1 MRARAAAAGLIA
13 AGVAIGTVSGCA
25 SAGARSGTGGAPL
38 PQTAVTAPPSRAEQP
53 ADPAD
58 RAAVT
63 GADRGHAA
71 ARAVTRR
78 QAQAGQ
84 IVIVSAESYG
94 ATYAALTAYD
104 RVRGRWLRMFGPWT
118 ARIGN
123 AGMAPPGRKR
133 EGDGRTP
140 SGTFGFG
147 FFFGALP
154 DPGVAFRYRQAHP
167 YDVWDDDASSPFYN
181 EWIDGRYRDPGA
193 APEPMDVSGYDYG
206 AVIAYN
212 TARTPGLGSAIFL
225 HVNIGT
231 ATTGCVTLP
240 MGELLKVLRWLKPA
254 QRPLIGLGVAAA
266 PPALRE

>member
-1 MRARAAAAGLIA
+1 MRARGVAAVLAAAGITLTA
-13 AGVAIGTVSGCA
+13 VSGCA
-25 SAGARSGTGGAPL
+25 SAGAVRGM
-38 PQTAVTAPPSRAEQP
+38 AVTASPSRADQP
-53 ADPAD
+53 AASGV
-58 RAAVT
+58 AT
-63 GADRGHAA
+63 GAV
-71 ARAVTRR
+71 RAYPQPRT
-78 QAQAGQ
+78 GQ
-84 IVIVSAESYG
+84 LVIVSAPSYG
-94 ATYAALTAYD
+94 ATYAALTVYH
-104 RVRGRWLRMFGPWT
+104 RRRGRWVSMFGPWT

-154 DPGVAFRYRQAHP
+154 NPGVAFRYRQAGP
-167 YDVWDDDASSPFYN
+167 YDVWDDDPSSPLYN
-181 EWIDGRYRDPGA
+181 EWVDDRYRDPGA

-206 AVIAYN
+206 AAIAYN

-240 MGELLKVLRWLKPA
+240 MGELLELLRWLRPA
-254 QRPLIGLGVAAA
+254 QHPRIELGVHVPA
-266 PPALRE
+266 PAN